1 MVIITS
7 PSSTLMRLSNNP
19 ASANKCKSTAY
30 IPIAV
35 QHRGVEGAS
44 VVEKAADCDD
54 EGKEQ
59 MPNGILS
66 RLKSE
71 LGGMSIQDFI
81 IIFLAFYSLTVNG
94 VYFWCVAA
102 LCSGGLI
109 Q

>member
-1 MVIITS
+1 
-7 PSSTLMRLSNNP
+7 MRLSNNP

-30 IPIAV
+30 EPMAV

-44 VVEKAADCDD
+44 VVEMAVDEEEDD

-71 LGGMSIQDFI
+71 LGGISIQDFI
-81 IIFLAFYSLTVNG
+81 LLVAFYSLALLKWRLLCASAFICG
-94 VYFWCVAA
+94 CALFRAA
-102 LCSGGLI
+102 
-109 Q
+109 

>member
-1 MVIITS
+1 M
-7 PSSTLMRLSNNP
+7 
-19 ASANKCKSTAY
+19 
-30 IPIAV
+30 AV

-71 LGGMSIQDFI
+71 LGGMSIQDFMI
-81 IIFLAFYSLTVNG
+81 VCGVLFFDSVEMETSLC
-94 VYFWCVAA
+94 FWCVAA
-102 LCSGGLI
+102 LCSDGLFV
-109 Q
+109 

>member
-1 MVIITS
+1 
-7 PSSTLMRLSNNP
+7 MRLSNNP

-30 IPIAV
+30 IPMAV
-35 QHRGVEGAS
+35 QHRGLEGAS
-44 VVEKAADCDD
+44 VVEKAADCVDD

-81 IIFLAFYSLTVNG
+81 VLFVAFYFFGSVEMETPLCFCFYVLLL
-94 VYFWCVAA
+94 VLAA
-102 LCSGGLI
+102 
-109 Q
+109 